1 MRALS
6 LVWLGLAAAVAVAED
21 RDPGSQG
28 TVESREKAL
37 KMMREREAA
46 APKAGQPAPDF
57 ELADPEGKAKVR
69 LSDFK
74 GKRPVVLLF
83 GSYT

>member
-21 RDPGSQG
+21 AGSDG